1 MPRFLQIVNSDGILS
16 STFVFFLLGAGAV
29 ERFVCHTNK
38 YSFKNTG
45 ASNIFSINH
54 IPLCK

>member
-16 STFVFFLLGAGAV
+16 STFVFFLLEVGAV

-45 ASNIFSINH
+45 ARAIFSINH
-54 IPLCK
+54 IPLRK